1 MRSSRSLGARKSACA
16 VSFWLFS
23 APVRAALRS
32 ILFTATA
39 AGAIG
44 AVAHA
49 QTPDVEED
57 ADVEEGAGHQEE
69 SVFKFDVLEFEVA
82 GNSLLEPAEIQRV
95 LTPYLGFDRT
105 IADIDAARAALEDFY
120 KEKGYITVI
129 VDVPEQSVIDAVLRL
144 EVTEGRVDRLMVTGA
159 DYNRPSLIK
168 KAVPS
173 LGEGTA
179 PNLNEVRTELSDVN
193 AVSGR
198 EVTPVFRAGMAPG
211 TVDVDLAVNDTK
223 PLGASVALNDQYNG
237 STSRLRLVA
246 SVQYDNLFQANHS
259 ANFLYQSSPEDFDEI
274 QVFSGSY
281 FFPVLGPDLGFV
293 VYGLAS
299 NTDVATVDG
308 ITVIGEGF
316 TLGGRAV
323 ISLDSSGD
331 FIQSFIVGLDF
342 KDFEDSVTLEDVED
356 VFDLPVSYLPFT
368 AQYQSILAG
377 ENATTQFNLG
387 VTFAFD
393 RVVGDD
399 EEFAQIR
406 NDAEASF
413 VYLYGG
419 ASHNRV
425 LSDSGLVL
433 TGEVD
438 FQLAPAPL
446 IANEQFAI
454 GGVQSVRGFRQAEA
468 LGDSGVRASLQLTHP
483 LPGVSLLPDAIE
495 NAVDNWKVF
504 VFADGGYIAS
514 NAQLEG
520 DPDDVALGGVGAGT
534 TFDLFGGLLSAR
546 ADLAYQIDNEPV
558 RGVEVDSDF
567 GDVRVHFSIVANY

>member
-1 MRSSRSLGARKSACA
+1 M
-16 VSFWLFS
+16 
-23 APVRAALRS
+23 LRS

-44 AVAHA
+44 AAAHA
-49 QTPDVEED
+49 QAPDVEED
-57 ADVEEGAGHQEE
+57 AAHQEE

-223 PLGASVALNDQYNG
+223 PFGASVELNDQYNG

-316 TLGGRAV
+316 TFGGRAV
-323 ISLDSSGD
+323 ISLDNRGD
-331 FIQSFIVGLDF
+331 FIQSFIVGLDY
-342 KDFEDSVTLEDVED
+342 KDFEDSVTIEDVED
-356 VFDLPVSYLPFT
+356 SFDLPVSYLPFT

-387 VTFAFD
+387 ATFAFD

-406 NDAEASF
+406 NEAEASF

-468 LGDSGVRASLQLTHP
+468 LGDSGVRGSIQLTHP